1 MELKENTRI
10 KYLFRKN
17 DGEVITIILSLSQIE
32 GAEGNFYNQ
41 IKRMLKD
48 DGDNWKD
55 WEIVSREIVEE

>member
-17 DGEVITIILSLSQIE
+17 DGEEMKITITMLQLEGSQP
-32 GAEGNFYNQ
+32 NFYRQSKQ
-41 IKRMLKD
+41 ILKD
-48 DGDNWKD
+48 DGENWKD

>member
-17 DGEVITIILSLSQIE
+17 DGEEITVILSLSQIE

>member
-17 DGEVITIILSLSQIE
+17 DGEEITVILSLSQIE
-32 GAEGNFYNQ
+32 GAKGNFYNQ